1 MSGFS
6 IAYRLLTMLLTLAVI
21 VISNAPEARAQARWL
36 TTKTKSFTSGNSVT
50 EVLDELG
57 AAHKFKVEYPD
68 ADTKELLGGFK
79 IYGNLEAL
87 PLNTSLNLITG
98 HLLPETRYPWTA
110 DKTTLTVNSYDMLV
124 SATYDISRFSNLLND
139 ADEFRYALMA
149 AINAEWEDPEMPSAP
164 DAGLGSIEDLTP
176 TTITIKQTPSAHM
189 EIADL
194 LNKLQ
199 IAASGNQ
206 REDKN
211 TAEKKIDKVLDKPV
225 ALDAAPMTWE
235 QLFARVFTDNK
246 VPYLLTQTALEGGFD
261 HAAMVTPSGEKQKLR
276 ETLEP
281 LLSENKLKLTVDSGA
296 VLVTSVKEET
306 SDFSMQVYNIRRFL
320 NTSTA
325 AEVAAKVMEIEG
337 LEIDEPV
344 ELGPFLIIGG
354 SEKDQQKVATAI
366 SGN

>member
-6 IAYRLLTMLLTLAVI
+6 IAYRLSTMLLTLVVI
-21 VISNAPEARAQARWL
+21 VISNASEAHAQARWL
-36 TTKTKSFTSGNSVT
+36 TTKTKPFTSGKSVT

-57 AAHKFKVEYPD
+57 VAHKFKVEYPE
-68 ADTKELLGGFK
+68 ADTKDYLSGFK
-79 IYGNLEAL
+79 IHGNLEAL
-87 PLNTSLNLITG
+87 PLNISLNLITG
-98 HLLPETRYPWTA
+98 HLVSETRFPWTA
-110 DKTTLTVNSYDMLV
+110 DKTTLTINDFTELV

-139 ADEFRYALMA
+139 ADEFRYALIA
-149 AINAEWEDPEMPSAP
+149 ATAAEWEDPEMPSAP

-176 TTITIKQTPSAHM
+176 TTVTIKQTPTAHM

-206 REDKN
+206 REEKN
-211 TAEKKIDKVLDKPV
+211 AAEKKIEKVLDKQV
-225 ALDAAPMTWE
+225 TLETAPMTWE
-235 QLFARVFTDNK
+235 QLFAKVFTDNK

-261 HAAMVTPSGEKQKLR
+261 PAAMVTPSGEKQKLR
-276 ETLEP
+276 EILEP
-281 LLSENKLKLTVDSGA
+281 LLTEQKLKLAVDSGA
-296 VLVTSVKEET
+296 VLVTSVKEVS
-306 SDFSMQVYNIRRFL
+306 SDYSLQVYNIRRFL

-337 LEIDEPV
+337 LDITEPV

-354 SEKDQQKVATAI
+354 SEKDHQKVATAI

>member
-1 MSGFS
+1 MSGYS
-6 IAYRLLTMLLTLAVI
+6 IRCRFLTVFLTLVAI
-21 VISNAPEARAQARWL
+21 LSNASELHAQARWL
-36 TTKTKSFTSGNSVT
+36 TTKTKPFTSGKSVP

-57 AAHKFKVEYPD
+57 VAHKFKVEYPE
-68 ADTKELLGGFK
+68 ADTKDLLSSFK
-79 IYGNLEAL
+79 IHGNLEAL
-87 PLNTSLNLITG
+87 PLNTSLNLITS
-98 HLLPETRYPWTA
+98 HLISDTRFPWTA
-110 DKTTLTVNSYDMLV
+110 DKTTLTVNSFDVLV

-149 AINAEWEDPEMPSAP
+149 AISAEWEDPEMPSAP

-176 TTITIKQTPSAHM
+176 TTVTIKQTPTAHM
-189 EIADL
+189 DIADL

-211 TAEKKIDKVLDKPV
+211 TSEKKIEKVLDKQV
-225 ALDAAPMTWE
+225 AFDAAPMTWE

-261 HAAMVTPSGEKQKLR
+261 PATMVTPPGEKQKLR

-281 LLSENKLKLTVDSGA
+281 LLTEQKLKLAVDSGA
-296 VLVTSVKEET
+296 VLVTSVKEE
-306 SDFSMQVYNIRRFL
+306 SADFSMQVYNIRRFL
-320 NTSTA
+320 NTSTT

-337 LEIDEPV
+337 LKIDDPV

-354 SEKDQQKVATAI
+354 SEEEHEKIATAI